1 MKDTNKI
8 KFLNYFQYTI
18 AIIFLV
24 LILIKSSLIIGDN
37 YLKILFLIFFFVYV
51 AETIK
56 IIIKSKQNKLEL
68 KENIIRIFYLF

>member
-8 KFLNYFQYTI
+8 KFLNYLQYTI

>member
-1 MKDTNKI
+1 VKDTNKI

>member
-1 MKDTNKI
+1 LKDTNKI